1 MTLGNQSFPTLHL
14 ASHQEIERK
23 YKNKTYLNEE
33 YTLNFPK
40 DLHELLRF
48 LRNRQV
54 KITGKKEGKTIYITL
69 NENQNS

>member
-1 MTLGNQSFPTLHL
+1 MVKLQFR
-14 ASHQEIERK
+14 IIRKK
-23 YKNKTYLNEE
+23 YKHRIHLTEE

-54 KITGKKEGKTIYITL
+54 KITGKREGKTVYITL
-69 NENQNS
+69 SENTDS